1 MNRIVTG
8 LRNTALLISMC
19 IFASTPL
26 TIYGA
31 ETGTTAAPAAATTAA
46 APAATTATAATEA
59 AAATTTAAPAATTAT
74 AGTEAAAATTA
85 AAPAATTPTEEAA
98 QTGTTASTE
107 APAAAQ
113 AAEMTPQEKIEAATR
128 HLEGISEDD
137 TTIRIMLDPGH
148 GGEDSGASGNGLSE
162 KKVTLI
168 IGKAL
173 MKELQKYDNV
183 LVGMTRDK
191 DKEVGLHKRTKIARK
206 KKADIM
212 ISLHCDAYDSS
223 CLYDHGSSVLVARKG
238 KYKTELVQ
246 EENRLARSILAE
258 LEGLGLTIQGLV
270 RRASV
275 EGDRYEDGSIADYYG
290 IIRDG
295 MLYDFPVILVEH
307 CFMDSKK
314 DYQLVLSSKEKI
326 QELAAADARGI
337 AKYLGLKKKDTG
349 EVEQANVRRGKELTC
364 TGKEDSYFSLQK
376 KVYYIN
382 AKRELETIIADARA
396 ELDSMEAAVD
406 TTETVTSTES
416 TQQGN
421 VDNGTASTSQTQ
433 TGEQGSISRIQSTPQ
448 QDQATESLAISFG
461 LALLAYYGLVT
472 LSEKNRRMHG

>member
-191 DKEVGLHKRTKIARK
+191 DKEVGLHKRTKIAR
-206 KKADIM
+206 
-212 ISLHCDAYDSS
+212 S
-223 CLYDHGSSVLVARKG
+223 
-238 KYKTELVQ
+238 
-246 EENRLARSILAE
+246 
-258 LEGLGLTIQGLV
+258 
-270 RRASV
+270 
-275 EGDRYEDGSIADYYG
+275 RYS
-290 IIRDG
+290 
-295 MLYDFPVILVEH
+295 
-307 CFMDSKK
+307 
-314 DYQLVLSSKEKI
+314 
-326 QELAAADARGI
+326 
-337 AKYLGLKKKDTG
+337 
-349 EVEQANVRRGKELTC
+349 
-364 TGKEDSYFSLQK
+364 
-376 KVYYIN
+376 
-382 AKRELETIIADARA
+382 
-396 ELDSMEAAVD
+396 
-406 TTETVTSTES
+406 
-416 TQQGN
+416 
-421 VDNGTASTSQTQ
+421 
-433 TGEQGSISRIQSTPQ
+433 
-448 QDQATESLAISFG
+448 
-461 LALLAYYGLVT
+461 
-472 LSEKNRRMHG
+472 

>member
-113 AAEMTPQEKIEAATR
+113 AAAQAAPTEEAPA
-128 HLEGISEDD
+128 
-137 TTIRIMLDPGH
+137 
-148 GGEDSGASGNGLSE
+148 GEDSGASGNGLSE

>member
-31 ETGTTAAPAAATTAA
+31 ETGTTAAP
-46 APAATTATAATEA
+46 
-59 AAATTTAAPAATTAT
+59 
-74 AGTEAAAATTA
+74 AAATTA

-183 LVGMTRDK
+183 LVGM
-191 DKEVGLHKRTKIARK
+191 
-206 KKADIM
+206 
-212 ISLHCDAYDSS
+212 
-223 CLYDHGSSVLVARKG
+223 
-238 KYKTELVQ
+238 
-246 EENRLARSILAE
+246 
-258 LEGLGLTIQGLV
+258 
-270 RRASV
+270 
-275 EGDRYEDGSIADYYG
+275 
-290 IIRDG
+290 
-295 MLYDFPVILVEH
+295 VIFYRIHL
-307 CFMDSKK
+307 
-314 DYQLVLSSKEKI
+314 LS
-326 QELAAADARGI
+326 
-337 AKYLGLKKKDTG
+337 
-349 EVEQANVRRGKELTC
+349 
-364 TGKEDSYFSLQK
+364 F
-376 KVYYIN
+376 
-382 AKRELETIIADARA
+382 
-396 ELDSMEAAVD
+396 
-406 TTETVTSTES
+406 
-416 TQQGN
+416 
-421 VDNGTASTSQTQ
+421 
-433 TGEQGSISRIQSTPQ
+433 
-448 QDQATESLAISFG
+448 
-461 LALLAYYGLVT
+461 
-472 LSEKNRRMHG
+472 

>member
-1 MNRIVTG
+1 M
-8 LRNTALLISMC
+8 
-19 IFASTPL
+19 
-26 TIYGA
+26 
-31 ETGTTAAPAAATTAA
+31 
-46 APAATTATAATEA
+46 
-59 AAATTTAAPAATTAT
+59 
-74 AGTEAAAATTA
+74 
-85 AAPAATTPTEEAA
+85 
-98 QTGTTASTE
+98 
-107 APAAAQ
+107 
-113 AAEMTPQEKIEAATR
+113 
-128 HLEGISEDD
+128 
-137 TTIRIMLDPGH
+137 
-148 GGEDSGASGNGLSE
+148 
-162 KKVTLI
+162 
-168 IGKAL
+168 
-173 MKELQKYDNV
+173 
-183 LVGMTRDK
+183 
-191 DKEVGLHKRTKIARK
+191 
-206 KKADIM
+206 
-212 ISLHCDAYDSS
+212 
-223 CLYDHGSSVLVARKG
+223 
-238 KYKTELVQ
+238 
-246 EENRLARSILAE
+246 
-258 LEGLGLTIQGLV
+258 
-270 RRASV
+270 

-421 VDNGTASTSQTQ
+421 VDNGTASTSQAQ